1 MPERVLVALGGN
13 ALVKAGQRGTLDEQT
28 ATLRSALTGVVELI
42 RRGHR
47 VVLTHGN
54 GPQVGQIL
62 LRAEAARGQ
71 AYDLPLDVCVAQSQG
86 ETGYLIQQ
94 CLQNLLRQ
102 RGIGDHPAATVI
114 TRTLVDPDDPRMGHP
129 TKPVGPF
136 YTQEQAER
144 WRATGWR
151 IAEDAHRGYRRLVP
165 SPLPIGIVEAS
176 IVRRLVEAG
185 VIVIAGGGGG
195 IPVRRERDG
204 TLAGVEAVVDKD
216 LASSR
221 LAVELGID
229 TSLDLTAVEQVML
242 DFGTTKERPLGTL
255 TVQEARTYLA
265 EGHFAPGSM
274 GPKIEAAMWFL
285 ERGGREII
293 ITSPEKALAAF
304 DGSAGTHLYP
314 APGGKTRKQR
324 PPFKNLPK
332 RQAKKFAGLKQANE
346 RERIVGKKTKSR
358 SPGR

>member
-13 ALVKAGQRGTLDEQT
+13 ALVKTGQRGTLDEQA
-28 ATLRSALTGVVELI
+28 ATVQSALAGVAELI

-86 ETGYLIQQ
+86 ETGYMIQQ
-94 CLQNLLRQ
+94 CLQNVLRQ
-102 RGIGDHPAATVI
+102 GGIGDPPVATVV
-114 TRTLVDPDDPRMGHP
+114 TRTLVDPEDPRMSHP

-136 YTQEQAER
+136 YSKEQAER

-165 SPLPIGIVEAS
+165 SPLPIGIVETPV
-176 IVRRLVEAG
+176 VRRLVEAG
-185 VIVIAGGGGG
+185 VIVIAAGGGG
-195 IPVRRERDG
+195 IPVRRARDG

-221 LAVELGID
+221 LAVELGMN
-229 TSLDLTAVEQVML
+229 TVLDLTAVEQVKLNFGQPDERNL
-242 DFGTTKERPLGTL
+242 DKL
-255 TVQEARTYLA
+255 TVEEAKRYLA

-274 GPKIEAAMWFL
+274 GPKIEAAIWFL
-285 ERGGREII
+285 ERGGRGVI
-293 ITSPEKALAAF
+293 ITSPENALAAF
-304 DGSAGTHLYP
+304 DGRAGTRLHPVLSAQP
-314 APGGKTRKQR
+314 
-324 PPFKNLPK
+324 
-332 RQAKKFAGLKQANE
+332 
-346 RERIVGKKTKSR
+346 R
-358 SPGR
+358 S

>member
-1 MPERVLVALGGN
+1 MPEGVLVALGGN

-28 ATLRSALTGVVELI
+28 ATLRSALTGVAELI

-62 LRAEAARGQ
+62 LRVEAARGQ

-94 CLQNLLRQ
+94 CLQNVLRQ
-102 RGIGDHPAATVI
+102 RGIGDHPVATVI
-114 TRTLVDPDDPRMGHP
+114 TRTLVDPDDPRMTHP

-136 YTQEQAER
+136 YTQEQAKR
-144 WRATGWR
+144 WRAKGWR

-165 SPLPIGIVEAS
+165 SPLPIGTVEAS
-176 IVRRLVEAG
+176 VVRRLVETG
-185 VIVIAGGGGG
+185 VIVIAAGGGG

-204 TLAGVEAVVDKD
+204 TLVGVEAVVDKD

-221 LAVELGID
+221 LAVELGMD
-229 TSLDLTAVEQVML
+229 TILDLTAVEQVML
-242 DFGTTKERPLGTL
+242 DFGTPKERPLGAL
-255 TVQEARTYLA
+255 TVREARAYLA
-265 EGHFAPGSM
+265 EGQFAPGSM
-274 GPKIEAAMWFL
+274 GPKIEAAVQFL
-285 ERGGREII
+285 EQGGRKVI

-304 DGSAGTHLYP
+304 DGSAGTHL
-314 APGGKTRKQR
+314 R
-324 PPFKNLPK
+324 PVLSAQP
-332 RQAKKFAGLKQANE
+332 RA
-346 RERIVGKKTKSR
+346 
-358 SPGR
+358 